1 MILNAFSLLNS
12 IIYKQSLGI
21 HAYIYTYV
29 WVKYTNVAVYQFQ
42 IKNTTKSCF
51 F

>member
-21 HAYIYTYV
+21 HAYTYV

-42 IKNTTKSCF
+42 IKNTTKSIF